1 MLTYRLKLWYNVGYG
16 KAKEEAALMG
26 HKIPER
32 PDDGRDEMGQ
42 YKKRDFF
49 ERQGAAKSMGKTL
62 TQADYKALEVLR
74 EMVRGYWTAFV
85 DVVTAEKWRAMI
97 EVRIEQAMQKDAQG
111 NKAFELLARY
121 ALGDK
126 APTGTERKT
135 RLEILVKQILESP
148 LVLDA
153 DEVTAIATV
162 EERHGVLAHYSANAS
177 APAPSESETS
187 DGRGAGGEK

>member
-1 MLTYRLKLWYNVGYG
+1 
-16 KAKEEAALMG
+16 MG

-32 PDDGRDEMGQ
+32 PNDGRGEDGR

-49 ERQGAAKSMGKTL
+49 ERKGAAKSMGKTL
-62 TQADYKALEVLR
+62 TQGDYKALEALR
-74 EMVRGYWTAFV
+74 EMIRGYWTAFV

-97 EVRIEQAMQKDAQG
+97 EVRIEQAMVKDAQG

-148 LVLDA
+148 LVLSA
-153 DEVTAIATV
+153 DEVEIVAAV
-162 EERHGVLAHYSANAS
+162 EERHGLLAPPGADAGT
-177 APAPSESETS
+177 PAPSEVETGS
-187 DGRGAGGEK
+187 GRGAGGEE